1 MLWASDSA
9 SSSDSGS
16 CALNPQ
22 TTLQLYSLACVQ
34 HSALGINRAVKKLE
48 LHFLLIGGLE
58 AA

>member
-1 MLWASDSA
+1 MQWASNSA

-16 CALNPQ
+16 CAPNPQ
-22 TTLQLYSLACVQ
+22 TTLHLYSLACVQ
-34 HSALGINRAVKKLE
+34 HSALGIKRAVKKLE